1 MLCVYLFLS
10 SSVPDLEEN
19 WVLTYFYSFSRES
32 RPGMEE
38 VKEQGQE
45 MEGERRRRNCK
56 RKRWHK
62 EEEGRE
68 IEGEK

>member
-1 MLCVYLFLS
+1 MLCMYLFLS

-19 WVLTYFYSFSRES
+19 RVLTYFYSFSRES

-45 MEGERRRRNCK
+45 MEK
-56 RKRWHK
+56 KK
-62 EEEGRE
+62 L
-68 IEGEK
+68 